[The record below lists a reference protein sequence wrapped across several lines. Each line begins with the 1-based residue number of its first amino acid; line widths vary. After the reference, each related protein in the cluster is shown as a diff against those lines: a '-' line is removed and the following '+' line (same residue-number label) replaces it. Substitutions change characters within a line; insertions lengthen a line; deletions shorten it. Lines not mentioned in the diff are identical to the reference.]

1 METRSSR
8 KARRNPLKKHHRATP
23 FSPPEPAIVT
33 GKFRGRKLSELS
45 NEELTSF
52 MRWDAQ
58 CQTKVALSNIFLPG
72 QHICF
77 DLSQYWFAKYELER
91 RKKTAECEPTSS
103 IKLTDDDTNDSI
115 ALRLLN
121 YGYWAASRKYHP
133 DAGGDTRRMQK
144 LNAARDYARAR
155 FGQ

>member
-1 METRSSR
+1 
-8 KARRNPLKKHHRATP
+8 
-23 FSPPEPAIVT
+23 
-33 GKFRGRKLSELS
+33 
-45 NEELTSF
+45 